1 MHEIDSPIGSIVS
14 SCEVIERLLTE
25 LRALLTFPGGPDCVR
40 APFGHCAQFS
50 VSICSGGAALD
61 IDIADAGAGI
71 QQELNLT
78 ANGQPHVLLVDAEDM
93 VIFSIRAFLQL
104 ETEYEI
110 HEYTNP
116 RDTTRHLET
125 NPVDV
130 IVSDYLM
137 PKMNGIQ
144 LLAKAKEF
152 QPEAARV
159 LLTGHADKQS
169 AIQAINPVGLY
180 QYLEKPWDNS
190 QLLLVIN
197 GAIERTQL
205 LRQLKEKV
213 SELDEAHTSIKDVQS
228 RLLRAFL

>member
-1 MHEIDSPIGSIVS
+1 M
-14 SCEVIERLLTE
+14 
-25 LRALLTFPGGPDCVR
+25 
-40 APFGHCAQFS
+40 
-50 VSICSGGAALD
+50 
-61 IDIADAGAGI
+61 
-71 QQELNLT
+71 T
-78 ANGQPHVLLVDAEDM
+78 ANGQPHVLLVDDEDM
-93 VIFSIRAFLQL
+93 VITSIRAFLQL

-110 HEYTNP
+110 HGYTNP
-116 RDTTRHLET
+116 QEATRHLET

-169 AIQAINPVGLY
+169 AIQAINQVGLY

-197 GAIERTQL
+197 SAIERTRL

-213 SELDEAHTSIKDVQS
+213 SELDEAHTNLKDVQS

>member
-1 MHEIDSPIGSIVS
+1 M
-14 SCEVIERLLTE
+14 T
-25 LRALLTFPGGPDCVR
+25 
-40 APFGHCAQFS
+40 
-50 VSICSGGAALD
+50 
-61 IDIADAGAGI
+61 
-71 QQELNLT
+71 
-78 ANGQPHVLLVDAEDM
+78 NGQPHVLLVDDEDM
-93 VIFSIRAFLQL
+93 VITSIRAFLQL

-110 HEYTNP
+110 HGYTNP
-116 RDTTRHLET
+116 QEATRHLET

-169 AIQAINPVGLY
+169 AIQAINQVGLY

-197 GAIERTQL
+197 SAIERTQL
-205 LRQLKEKV
+205 LRKLKEKV
-213 SELDEAHTSIKDVQS
+213 SELDAAHTNLKDVQS